1 MNMYNKGAGTF
12 VCLQPHVRV
21 MSWMPFM
28 EGRSCCC
35 SRPNQ
40 IKVVHY
46 KHCNPPI
53 PSIYTIIYLH
63 KRCKESIVD
72 TATEKRGSFT
82 GTTVNQMESKRV
94 EEKKEDMQMVEALSM
109 TTCRCWG
116 NPITMRNKTVWA
128 TGPWWC
134 WVCAFEREKIT
145 SGKGRYEGHPHTKDR
160 HWWEAP
166 LLGSPWRGGPVQGSR
181 HGSSRRHGSP
191 SPLLSGFKRSSMEK
205 RRGGG
210 NSMPYH
216 SRRDSHHRH
225 HRSR

>member
-109 TTCRCWG
+109 TTCRC
-116 NPITMRNKTVWA
+116 
-128 TGPWWC
+128 
-134 WVCAFEREKIT
+134 
-145 SGKGRYEGHPHTKDR
+145 
-160 HWWEAP
+160 
-166 LLGSPWRGGPVQGSR
+166 
-181 HGSSRRHGSP
+181 
-191 SPLLSGFKRSSMEK
+191 
-205 RRGGG
+205 
-210 NSMPYH
+210 
-216 SRRDSHHRH
+216 
-225 HRSR
+225 